1 MYMEQLKKVINS
13 SWAKSAAVAAIGVV
27 MISEGHVFYS
37 GIAFGFAAREFLL
50 MLKPSVHCDKCKDC
64 ENCK

>member
-27 MISEGHVFYS
+27 MISEGHIFYS

-50 MLKPSVHCDKCKDC
+50 MLKP
-64 ENCK
+64 

>member
-13 SWAKSAAVAAIGVV
+13 SWVKSAAISLIGVV

-50 MLKPSVHCDKCKDC
+50 MLKP
-64 ENCK
+64 